1 MGPAPIGLYA
11 VSVVVYAAAFV
22 AAAARSRLARH
33 LVAAAV
39 ILHLTATI
47 ERGLLLGYVP
57 LTNKLES
64 FSGAALA
71 TALVLVAVWRGERA
85 YALPMLG
92 VVLAELAAALSFP
105 RTIGQVP
112 PLMRTIWY
120 PLHVP
125 LSFLAYGLWA
135 AGAAASL
142 AWLSGGRRD
151 EHLRL
156 VDKLSLQGLAVWS
169 VAMIFGSIWGVV
181 AWGAY
186 FLWDPKVLWS
196 VILWFH
202 YATFVHLRL
211 APTLAARPWARPAMA
226 LLGVGFVFVA
236 FVGTSF
242 FFGRSTH
249 AF

>member
-1 MGPAPIGLYA
+1 M
-11 VSVVVYAAAFV
+11 
-22 AAAARSRLARH
+22 RSRHARPVLAGA
-33 LVAAAV
+33 L

-47 ERGLLLGYVP
+47 ERGLLVGYVP

-64 FSGAALA
+64 FSAAALA
-71 TALVLVAVWRGERA
+71 TAIVLYAAWREERA

-92 VVLAELAAALSFP
+92 VVLGELGVALSFP
-105 RTIGQVP
+105 RTIGVVA
-112 PLMRTIWY
+112 PLLRTVWY

-125 LSFLAYGLWA
+125 LSFVAYGLWA
-135 AGAAASL
+135 AGAAASVVWL
-142 AWLSGGRRD
+142 AGGRRD
-151 EHLRL
+151 EWLRL
-156 VDKLSLQGLAVWS
+156 VDKLALQGLAVWS

-181 AWGAY
+181 AWGSY
-186 FLWDPKVLWS
+186 FLWDPKILWS

-211 APTLAARPWARPAMA
+211 APTLATRPWTRPAMA
-226 LLGVGFVFVA
+226 LLGFAFVFVA

-242 FFGRSTH
+242 FMGRSTH

>member
-1 MGPAPIGLYA
+1 MGPAPIGLLA
-11 VSVVVYAAAFV
+11 SSGAAYVLASA
-22 AAAARSRLARH
+22 AAAARSKHARP
-33 LVAAAV
+33 LVAGAV

-47 ERGLLLGYVP
+47 ERGLLVGYVP

-64 FSGAALA
+64 FSAAALA
-71 TALVLVAVWRGERA
+71 TAIVLLAVWREERA
-85 YALPMLG
+85 YTLSMLA
-92 VVLAELAAALSFP
+92 VVLGELAAAASFP
-105 RTIGQVP
+105 RTIGAVP
-112 PLMRTIWY
+112 PLLRTIWY

-125 LSFLAYGLWA
+125 LSFVAYGLWA
-135 AGAAASL
+135 ACAAAGIVWL
-142 AWLSGGRRD
+142 AHGRR
-151 EHLRL
+151 EEWLRL
-156 VDKLSLQGLAVWS
+156 VDKLALQGLAVWS
-169 VAMIFGSIWGVV
+169 IAMICGSIWGVL

-186 FLWDPKVLWS
+186 FLWDPKVIWS

-211 APTLAARPWARPAMA
+211 APTLVSRPWTRPVAA
-226 LLGVGFVFVA
+226 LVGLAFVFVA

>member
-1 MGPAPIGLYA
+1 MAPAPIGLLA
-11 VSVVVYAAAFV
+11 VAAVVYAAAFV
-22 AAAARSRLARH
+22 AAAAGARVARH
-33 LVAAAV
+33 LLAAAV
-39 ILHLTATI
+39 TLHLCATF
-47 ERGLLLGYVP
+47 ERGLLIGYVP

-64 FSGAALA
+64 FSAAALA
-71 TALVLVAVWRGERA
+71 TAVVALLAWRPDRA
-85 YALPMLG
+85 YSLPMIG
-92 VVLAELAAALSFP
+92 VVIGELAAATSFSRAITQP
-105 RTIGQVP
+105 P
-112 PLMRTIWY
+112 PLLRTIWY

-125 LSFLAYGLWA
+125 LSFVAYGLWA

-142 AWLSGGRRD
+142 VWLTGGRRD
-151 EHLRL
+151 EWLRL

-169 VAMIFGSIWGVV
+169 VAMICGSVWGVF

-186 FLWDPKVLWS
+186 FLWDPKVIWS

-211 APTLAARPWARPAMA
+211 APSLVTRPWTRPVFAIA
-226 LLGVGFVFVA
+226 GFGLVFVA